1 MINFDNAATTFPK
14 PRSVRQAME
23 MAMLKYGGNAGRGGH
38 QLTERTSEQVFAAR
52 EEAAAFF
59 GGKPE
64 NTIFCLNCTHAL
76 NLAIQGI
83 VQPNDHV
90 IISNLEQLYWYD
102 GVSYVAYY
110 PYRRNI
116 TIDVSKGM
124 DGAIASLTGNEK
136 LQPSKDQSTTE
147 KHIVSDLL
155 IATGVPAIDNSSG
168 IILSLQFQHQFAL
181 LVLQPQVYVGCFAPE
196 KAGFVY
202 HMESRVLGT
211 DSVAINVSL
220 NGITPYQI
228 DSLKYCAI
236 VPPQANARV
245 TGNYTTTNGRDDT
258 NIKINYSGSSITLVS
273 GKCYTLKVISP
284 VPGKG
289 SIERKLYPG
298 DFIFQNEIDR
308 RIEVHP
314 GNGMLEEDGKIYDY
328 KNAIGMVITCD
339 PKRMTDKKC
348 NEKGWNHA
356 YVMMLD
362 SLKEG
367 NWGPV
372 DLIEVG
378 IDTISIADVKSKHDF
393 SRIKNNMNG
402 YSETLQMLANHEG
415 EVGDWIVACDGNGT
429 DYVSRIQ
436 SICSDEVVA
445 SIEKVQPTGTE
456 LPVRITLF
464 QGMPKKDKLELII
477 QKAVELGACEIVPVM
492 TKRTVVKL
500 SEEKKIN
507 KRLERWQSIAYAAA
521 KQCDRG
527 IIPTVHK
534 PVSYEEALAMADQ
547 LDYNVIPYE
556 LQTGMEEARKIVD
569 QACKQRSLG
578 IFIGPEGG
586 FEPEEVERAMTRNIH
601 PMTLGKRILRTE
613 TAGMA
618 LLSILMFQM
627 QGE

>member
-1 MINFDNAATTFPK
+1 MYRFYVSADQLAEKEVFI
-14 PRSVRQAME
+14 S
-23 MAMLKYGGNAGRGGH
+23 GG
-38 QLTERTSEQVFAAR
+38 
-52 EEAAAFF
+52 
-59 GGKPE
+59 
-64 NTIFCLNCTHAL
+64 
-76 NLAIQGI
+76 
-83 VQPNDHV
+83 
-90 IISNLEQLYWYD
+90 
-102 GVSYVAYY
+102 
-110 PYRRNI
+110 
-116 TIDVSKGM
+116 DV
-124 DGAIASLTGNEK
+124 
-136 LQPSKDQSTTE
+136 
-147 KHIVSDLL
+147 
-155 IATGVPAIDNSSG
+155 
-168 IILSLQFQHQFAL
+168 
-181 LVLQPQVYVGCFAPE
+181 
-196 KAGFVY
+196 
-202 HMESRVLGT
+202 
-211 DSVAINVSL
+211 
-220 NGITPYQI
+220 
-228 DSLKYCAI
+228 
-236 VPPQANARV
+236 
-245 TGNYTTTNGRDDT
+245 
-258 NIKINYSGSSITLVS
+258 
-273 GKCYTLKVISP
+273 
-284 VPGKG
+284 
-289 SIERKLYPG
+289 
-298 DFIFQNEIDR
+298 
-308 RIEVHP
+308 
-314 GNGMLEEDGKIYDY
+314 
-328 KNAIGMVITCD
+328 
-339 PKRMTDKKC
+339 
-348 NEKGWNHA
+348 NH
-356 YVMMLD
+356 
-362 SLKEG
+362 
-367 NWGPV
+367 
-372 DLIEVG
+372 
-378 IDTISIADVKSKHDF
+378 
-393 SRIKNNMNG
+393 IKNV
-402 YSETLQMLANHEG
+402 LRL

-578 IFIGPEGG
+578 IFVGPEGG

>member
-1 MINFDNAATTFPK
+1 MYRFYVSADQLAEKEVFI
-14 PRSVRQAME
+14 S
-23 MAMLKYGGNAGRGGH
+23 GG
-38 QLTERTSEQVFAAR
+38 
-52 EEAAAFF
+52 
-59 GGKPE
+59 
-64 NTIFCLNCTHAL
+64 
-76 NLAIQGI
+76 
-83 VQPNDHV
+83 
-90 IISNLEQLYWYD
+90 
-102 GVSYVAYY
+102 
-110 PYRRNI
+110 
-116 TIDVSKGM
+116 DV
-124 DGAIASLTGNEK
+124 
-136 LQPSKDQSTTE
+136 
-147 KHIVSDLL
+147 
-155 IATGVPAIDNSSG
+155 
-168 IILSLQFQHQFAL
+168 
-181 LVLQPQVYVGCFAPE
+181 
-196 KAGFVY
+196 
-202 HMESRVLGT
+202 
-211 DSVAINVSL
+211 
-220 NGITPYQI
+220 
-228 DSLKYCAI
+228 
-236 VPPQANARV
+236 
-245 TGNYTTTNGRDDT
+245 
-258 NIKINYSGSSITLVS
+258 
-273 GKCYTLKVISP
+273 
-284 VPGKG
+284 
-289 SIERKLYPG
+289 
-298 DFIFQNEIDR
+298 
-308 RIEVHP
+308 
-314 GNGMLEEDGKIYDY
+314 
-328 KNAIGMVITCD
+328 
-339 PKRMTDKKC
+339 
-348 NEKGWNHA
+348 NH
-356 YVMMLD
+356 
-362 SLKEG
+362 
-367 NWGPV
+367 
-372 DLIEVG
+372 
-378 IDTISIADVKSKHDF
+378 
-393 SRIKNNMNG
+393 IKNV
-402 YSETLQMLANHEG
+402 LRL

-492 TKRTVVKL
+492 TKRTGVKL

>member
-1 MINFDNAATTFPK
+1 MYRFYVSADQLAEKEVFI
-14 PRSVRQAME
+14 S
-23 MAMLKYGGNAGRGGH
+23 GG
-38 QLTERTSEQVFAAR
+38 
-52 EEAAAFF
+52 
-59 GGKPE
+59 
-64 NTIFCLNCTHAL
+64 
-76 NLAIQGI
+76 
-83 VQPNDHV
+83 
-90 IISNLEQLYWYD
+90 
-102 GVSYVAYY
+102 
-110 PYRRNI
+110 
-116 TIDVSKGM
+116 DV
-124 DGAIASLTGNEK
+124 
-136 LQPSKDQSTTE
+136 
-147 KHIVSDLL
+147 
-155 IATGVPAIDNSSG
+155 
-168 IILSLQFQHQFAL
+168 
-181 LVLQPQVYVGCFAPE
+181 
-196 KAGFVY
+196 
-202 HMESRVLGT
+202 
-211 DSVAINVSL
+211 
-220 NGITPYQI
+220 
-228 DSLKYCAI
+228 
-236 VPPQANARV
+236 
-245 TGNYTTTNGRDDT
+245 
-258 NIKINYSGSSITLVS
+258 
-273 GKCYTLKVISP
+273 
-284 VPGKG
+284 
-289 SIERKLYPG
+289 
-298 DFIFQNEIDR
+298 
-308 RIEVHP
+308 
-314 GNGMLEEDGKIYDY
+314 
-328 KNAIGMVITCD
+328 
-339 PKRMTDKKC
+339 
-348 NEKGWNHA
+348 NH
-356 YVMMLD
+356 
-362 SLKEG
+362 
-367 NWGPV
+367 
-372 DLIEVG
+372 
-378 IDTISIADVKSKHDF
+378 
-393 SRIKNNMNG
+393 IKNV
-402 YSETLQMLANHEG
+402 LRL

-618 LLSILMFQM
+618 LLSIIMFQM

>member
-1 MINFDNAATTFPK
+1 MYRFYVSADQLAEKEVFI
-14 PRSVRQAME
+14 S
-23 MAMLKYGGNAGRGGH
+23 GG
-38 QLTERTSEQVFAAR
+38 
-52 EEAAAFF
+52 
-59 GGKPE
+59 
-64 NTIFCLNCTHAL
+64 
-76 NLAIQGI
+76 
-83 VQPNDHV
+83 
-90 IISNLEQLYWYD
+90 
-102 GVSYVAYY
+102 
-110 PYRRNI
+110 
-116 TIDVSKGM
+116 DV
-124 DGAIASLTGNEK
+124 
-136 LQPSKDQSTTE
+136 
-147 KHIVSDLL
+147 
-155 IATGVPAIDNSSG
+155 
-168 IILSLQFQHQFAL
+168 
-181 LVLQPQVYVGCFAPE
+181 
-196 KAGFVY
+196 
-202 HMESRVLGT
+202 
-211 DSVAINVSL
+211 
-220 NGITPYQI
+220 
-228 DSLKYCAI
+228 
-236 VPPQANARV
+236 
-245 TGNYTTTNGRDDT
+245 
-258 NIKINYSGSSITLVS
+258 
-273 GKCYTLKVISP
+273 
-284 VPGKG
+284 
-289 SIERKLYPG
+289 
-298 DFIFQNEIDR
+298 
-308 RIEVHP
+308 
-314 GNGMLEEDGKIYDY
+314 
-328 KNAIGMVITCD
+328 
-339 PKRMTDKKC
+339 
-348 NEKGWNHA
+348 NH
-356 YVMMLD
+356 
-362 SLKEG
+362 
-367 NWGPV
+367 
-372 DLIEVG
+372 
-378 IDTISIADVKSKHDF
+378 
-393 SRIKNNMNG
+393 IKNV
-402 YSETLQMLANHEG
+402 LRL

-477 QKAVELGACEIVPVM
+477 QKAVELGAGEIVPVM

-527 IIPTVHK
+527 IIPMVHK

>member
-1 MINFDNAATTFPK
+1 MYRFYVSADQLAEKEVFI
-14 PRSVRQAME
+14 S
-23 MAMLKYGGNAGRGGH
+23 GG
-38 QLTERTSEQVFAAR
+38 
-52 EEAAAFF
+52 
-59 GGKPE
+59 
-64 NTIFCLNCTHAL
+64 
-76 NLAIQGI
+76 
-83 VQPNDHV
+83 
-90 IISNLEQLYWYD
+90 
-102 GVSYVAYY
+102 
-110 PYRRNI
+110 
-116 TIDVSKGM
+116 DV
-124 DGAIASLTGNEK
+124 
-136 LQPSKDQSTTE
+136 
-147 KHIVSDLL
+147 
-155 IATGVPAIDNSSG
+155 
-168 IILSLQFQHQFAL
+168 
-181 LVLQPQVYVGCFAPE
+181 
-196 KAGFVY
+196 
-202 HMESRVLGT
+202 
-211 DSVAINVSL
+211 
-220 NGITPYQI
+220 
-228 DSLKYCAI
+228 
-236 VPPQANARV
+236 
-245 TGNYTTTNGRDDT
+245 
-258 NIKINYSGSSITLVS
+258 
-273 GKCYTLKVISP
+273 
-284 VPGKG
+284 
-289 SIERKLYPG
+289 
-298 DFIFQNEIDR
+298 
-308 RIEVHP
+308 
-314 GNGMLEEDGKIYDY
+314 
-328 KNAIGMVITCD
+328 
-339 PKRMTDKKC
+339 
-348 NEKGWNHA
+348 NH
-356 YVMMLD
+356 
-362 SLKEG
+362 
-367 NWGPV
+367 
-372 DLIEVG
+372 
-378 IDTISIADVKSKHDF
+378 
-393 SRIKNNMNG
+393 IKNV
-402 YSETLQMLANHEG
+402 LRL

-586 FEPEEVERAMTRNIH
+586 FEPEEVERAITRNIH

>member
-1 MINFDNAATTFPK
+1 MYRFYVSADQLAEKEVFI
-14 PRSVRQAME
+14 S
-23 MAMLKYGGNAGRGGH
+23 GG
-38 QLTERTSEQVFAAR
+38 
-52 EEAAAFF
+52 
-59 GGKPE
+59 
-64 NTIFCLNCTHAL
+64 
-76 NLAIQGI
+76 
-83 VQPNDHV
+83 
-90 IISNLEQLYWYD
+90 
-102 GVSYVAYY
+102 
-110 PYRRNI
+110 
-116 TIDVSKGM
+116 DV
-124 DGAIASLTGNEK
+124 
-136 LQPSKDQSTTE
+136 
-147 KHIVSDLL
+147 
-155 IATGVPAIDNSSG
+155 
-168 IILSLQFQHQFAL
+168 
-181 LVLQPQVYVGCFAPE
+181 
-196 KAGFVY
+196 
-202 HMESRVLGT
+202 
-211 DSVAINVSL
+211 
-220 NGITPYQI
+220 
-228 DSLKYCAI
+228 
-236 VPPQANARV
+236 
-245 TGNYTTTNGRDDT
+245 
-258 NIKINYSGSSITLVS
+258 
-273 GKCYTLKVISP
+273 
-284 VPGKG
+284 
-289 SIERKLYPG
+289 
-298 DFIFQNEIDR
+298 
-308 RIEVHP
+308 
-314 GNGMLEEDGKIYDY
+314 
-328 KNAIGMVITCD
+328 
-339 PKRMTDKKC
+339 
-348 NEKGWNHA
+348 NH
-356 YVMMLD
+356 
-362 SLKEG
+362 
-367 NWGPV
+367 
-372 DLIEVG
+372 
-378 IDTISIADVKSKHDF
+378 
-393 SRIKNNMNG
+393 IKNV
-402 YSETLQMLANHEG
+402 LRL

-456 LPVRITLF
+456 LPVRSTLF

>member
-1 MINFDNAATTFPK
+1 MYRFYVSADQLAEKEVFI
-14 PRSVRQAME
+14 S
-23 MAMLKYGGNAGRGGH
+23 GG
-38 QLTERTSEQVFAAR
+38 
-52 EEAAAFF
+52 
-59 GGKPE
+59 
-64 NTIFCLNCTHAL
+64 
-76 NLAIQGI
+76 
-83 VQPNDHV
+83 
-90 IISNLEQLYWYD
+90 
-102 GVSYVAYY
+102 
-110 PYRRNI
+110 
-116 TIDVSKGM
+116 DV
-124 DGAIASLTGNEK
+124 
-136 LQPSKDQSTTE
+136 
-147 KHIVSDLL
+147 
-155 IATGVPAIDNSSG
+155 
-168 IILSLQFQHQFAL
+168 
-181 LVLQPQVYVGCFAPE
+181 
-196 KAGFVY
+196 
-202 HMESRVLGT
+202 
-211 DSVAINVSL
+211 
-220 NGITPYQI
+220 
-228 DSLKYCAI
+228 
-236 VPPQANARV
+236 
-245 TGNYTTTNGRDDT
+245 
-258 NIKINYSGSSITLVS
+258 
-273 GKCYTLKVISP
+273 
-284 VPGKG
+284 
-289 SIERKLYPG
+289 
-298 DFIFQNEIDR
+298 
-308 RIEVHP
+308 
-314 GNGMLEEDGKIYDY
+314 
-328 KNAIGMVITCD
+328 
-339 PKRMTDKKC
+339 
-348 NEKGWNHA
+348 NH
-356 YVMMLD
+356 
-362 SLKEG
+362 
-367 NWGPV
+367 
-372 DLIEVG
+372 
-378 IDTISIADVKSKHDF
+378 
-393 SRIKNNMNG
+393 IKNV
-402 YSETLQMLANHEG
+402 LRL

-556 LQTGMEEARKIVD
+556 LQTGMEEARKIMD

>member
-1 MINFDNAATTFPK
+1 MYRFYVSADQLAEKEVFI
-14 PRSVRQAME
+14 S
-23 MAMLKYGGNAGRGGH
+23 GG
-38 QLTERTSEQVFAAR
+38 
-52 EEAAAFF
+52 
-59 GGKPE
+59 
-64 NTIFCLNCTHAL
+64 
-76 NLAIQGI
+76 
-83 VQPNDHV
+83 
-90 IISNLEQLYWYD
+90 
-102 GVSYVAYY
+102 
-110 PYRRNI
+110 
-116 TIDVSKGM
+116 DV
-124 DGAIASLTGNEK
+124 
-136 LQPSKDQSTTE
+136 
-147 KHIVSDLL
+147 
-155 IATGVPAIDNSSG
+155 
-168 IILSLQFQHQFAL
+168 
-181 LVLQPQVYVGCFAPE
+181 
-196 KAGFVY
+196 
-202 HMESRVLGT
+202 
-211 DSVAINVSL
+211 
-220 NGITPYQI
+220 
-228 DSLKYCAI
+228 
-236 VPPQANARV
+236 
-245 TGNYTTTNGRDDT
+245 
-258 NIKINYSGSSITLVS
+258 
-273 GKCYTLKVISP
+273 
-284 VPGKG
+284 
-289 SIERKLYPG
+289 
-298 DFIFQNEIDR
+298 
-308 RIEVHP
+308 
-314 GNGMLEEDGKIYDY
+314 
-328 KNAIGMVITCD
+328 
-339 PKRMTDKKC
+339 
-348 NEKGWNHA
+348 NH
-356 YVMMLD
+356 
-362 SLKEG
+362 
-367 NWGPV
+367 
-372 DLIEVG
+372 
-378 IDTISIADVKSKHDF
+378 
-393 SRIKNNMNG
+393 IKNV
-402 YSETLQMLANHEG
+402 LRL

-601 PMTLGKRILRTE
+601 PMTLGKCILRTE

>member
-1 MINFDNAATTFPK
+1 MYRFYVSAD
-14 PRSVRQAME
+14 
-23 MAMLKYGGNAGRGGH
+23 
-38 QLTERTSEQVFAAR
+38 QLAE
-52 EEAAAFF
+52 
-59 GGKPE
+59 
-64 NTIFCLNCTHAL
+64 
-76 NLAIQGI
+76 
-83 VQPNDHV
+83 
-90 IISNLEQLYWYD
+90 
-102 GVSYVAYY
+102 
-110 PYRRNI
+110 
-116 TIDVSKGM
+116 
-124 DGAIASLTGNEK
+124 
-136 LQPSKDQSTTE
+136 
-147 KHIVSDLL
+147 
-155 IATGVPAIDNSSG
+155 
-168 IILSLQFQHQFAL
+168 
-181 LVLQPQVYVGCFAPE
+181 
-196 KAGFVY
+196 
-202 HMESRVLGT
+202 
-211 DSVAINVSL
+211 
-220 NGITPYQI
+220 
-228 DSLKYCAI
+228 
-236 VPPQANARV
+236 
-245 TGNYTTTNGRDDT
+245 
-258 NIKINYSGSSITLVS
+258 
-273 GKCYTLKVISP
+273 
-284 VPGKG
+284 
-289 SIERKLYPG
+289 
-298 DFIFQNEIDR
+298 
-308 RIEVHP
+308 
-314 GNGMLEEDGKIYDY
+314 
-328 KNAIGMVITCD
+328 
-339 PKRMTDKKC
+339 
-348 NEKGWNHA
+348 
-356 YVMMLD
+356 
-362 SLKEG
+362 KEG
-367 NWGPV
+367 F
-372 DLIEVG
+372 
-378 IDTISIADVKSKHDF
+378 ISGGDVNH
-393 SRIKNNMNG
+393 IKNV
-402 YSETLQMLANHEG
+402 LRL

>member
-1 MINFDNAATTFPK
+1 MYRFYVSADQLAEKEVFI
-14 PRSVRQAME
+14 S
-23 MAMLKYGGNAGRGGH
+23 GG
-38 QLTERTSEQVFAAR
+38 
-52 EEAAAFF
+52 
-59 GGKPE
+59 
-64 NTIFCLNCTHAL
+64 
-76 NLAIQGI
+76 
-83 VQPNDHV
+83 
-90 IISNLEQLYWYD
+90 
-102 GVSYVAYY
+102 
-110 PYRRNI
+110 
-116 TIDVSKGM
+116 DV
-124 DGAIASLTGNEK
+124 N
-136 LQPSKDQSTTE
+136 
-147 KHIVSDLL
+147 HIK
-155 IATGVPAIDNSSG
+155 N
-168 IILSLQFQHQFAL
+168 
-181 LVLQPQVYVGCFAPE
+181 VL
-196 KAGFVY
+196 
-202 HMESRVLGT
+202 RL
-211 DSVAINVSL
+211 
-220 NGITPYQI
+220 
-228 DSLKYCAI
+228 
-236 VPPQANARV
+236 
-245 TGNYTTTNGRDDT
+245 
-258 NIKINYSGSSITLVS
+258 
-273 GKCYTLKVISP
+273 
-284 VPGKG
+284 
-289 SIERKLYPG
+289 
-298 DFIFQNEIDR
+298 
-308 RIEVHP
+308 
-314 GNGMLEEDGKIYDY
+314 
-328 KNAIGMVITCD
+328 
-339 PKRMTDKKC
+339 
-348 NEKGWNHA
+348 
-356 YVMMLD
+356 
-362 SLKEG
+362 
-367 NWGPV
+367 
-372 DLIEVG
+372 EVG
-378 IDTISIADVKSKHDF
+378 
-393 SRIKNNMNG
+393 
-402 YSETLQMLANHEG
+402 E
-415 EVGDWIVACDGNGT
+415 WIVACDGNGT

>member
-1 MINFDNAATTFPK
+1 MYRFYVSADQLAEKEVFI
-14 PRSVRQAME
+14 S
-23 MAMLKYGGNAGRGGH
+23 GG
-38 QLTERTSEQVFAAR
+38 
-52 EEAAAFF
+52 
-59 GGKPE
+59 
-64 NTIFCLNCTHAL
+64 
-76 NLAIQGI
+76 
-83 VQPNDHV
+83 
-90 IISNLEQLYWYD
+90 
-102 GVSYVAYY
+102 
-110 PYRRNI
+110 
-116 TIDVSKGM
+116 DV
-124 DGAIASLTGNEK
+124 
-136 LQPSKDQSTTE
+136 
-147 KHIVSDLL
+147 
-155 IATGVPAIDNSSG
+155 
-168 IILSLQFQHQFAL
+168 
-181 LVLQPQVYVGCFAPE
+181 
-196 KAGFVY
+196 
-202 HMESRVLGT
+202 
-211 DSVAINVSL
+211 
-220 NGITPYQI
+220 
-228 DSLKYCAI
+228 
-236 VPPQANARV
+236 
-245 TGNYTTTNGRDDT
+245 
-258 NIKINYSGSSITLVS
+258 
-273 GKCYTLKVISP
+273 
-284 VPGKG
+284 
-289 SIERKLYPG
+289 
-298 DFIFQNEIDR
+298 
-308 RIEVHP
+308 
-314 GNGMLEEDGKIYDY
+314 
-328 KNAIGMVITCD
+328 
-339 PKRMTDKKC
+339 
-348 NEKGWNHA
+348 NH
-356 YVMMLD
+356 
-362 SLKEG
+362 
-367 NWGPV
+367 
-372 DLIEVG
+372 
-378 IDTISIADVKSKHDF
+378 
-393 SRIKNNMNG
+393 IKNV
-402 YSETLQMLANHEG
+402 LRL

-534 PVSYEEALAMADQ
+534 PVSYEEALVMADQ

>member
-1 MINFDNAATTFPK
+1 MYRFYVSADQLAEKEVFI
-14 PRSVRQAME
+14 S
-23 MAMLKYGGNAGRGGH
+23 GG
-38 QLTERTSEQVFAAR
+38 
-52 EEAAAFF
+52 
-59 GGKPE
+59 
-64 NTIFCLNCTHAL
+64 
-76 NLAIQGI
+76 
-83 VQPNDHV
+83 
-90 IISNLEQLYWYD
+90 
-102 GVSYVAYY
+102 
-110 PYRRNI
+110 
-116 TIDVSKGM
+116 DV
-124 DGAIASLTGNEK
+124 
-136 LQPSKDQSTTE
+136 
-147 KHIVSDLL
+147 
-155 IATGVPAIDNSSG
+155 
-168 IILSLQFQHQFAL
+168 
-181 LVLQPQVYVGCFAPE
+181 
-196 KAGFVY
+196 
-202 HMESRVLGT
+202 
-211 DSVAINVSL
+211 
-220 NGITPYQI
+220 
-228 DSLKYCAI
+228 
-236 VPPQANARV
+236 
-245 TGNYTTTNGRDDT
+245 
-258 NIKINYSGSSITLVS
+258 
-273 GKCYTLKVISP
+273 
-284 VPGKG
+284 
-289 SIERKLYPG
+289 
-298 DFIFQNEIDR
+298 
-308 RIEVHP
+308 
-314 GNGMLEEDGKIYDY
+314 
-328 KNAIGMVITCD
+328 
-339 PKRMTDKKC
+339 
-348 NEKGWNHA
+348 NH
-356 YVMMLD
+356 
-362 SLKEG
+362 
-367 NWGPV
+367 
-372 DLIEVG
+372 
-378 IDTISIADVKSKHDF
+378 
-393 SRIKNNMNG
+393 IKNV
-402 YSETLQMLANHEG
+402 LRL
-415 EVGDWIVACDGNGT
+415 EVGDWIIACDGNGT

>member
-1 MINFDNAATTFPK
+1 MYRFYVSADQLAEKEVFI
-14 PRSVRQAME
+14 S
-23 MAMLKYGGNAGRGGH
+23 GG
-38 QLTERTSEQVFAAR
+38 
-52 EEAAAFF
+52 
-59 GGKPE
+59 
-64 NTIFCLNCTHAL
+64 
-76 NLAIQGI
+76 
-83 VQPNDHV
+83 
-90 IISNLEQLYWYD
+90 
-102 GVSYVAYY
+102 
-110 PYRRNI
+110 
-116 TIDVSKGM
+116 DV
-124 DGAIASLTGNEK
+124 
-136 LQPSKDQSTTE
+136 
-147 KHIVSDLL
+147 
-155 IATGVPAIDNSSG
+155 
-168 IILSLQFQHQFAL
+168 
-181 LVLQPQVYVGCFAPE
+181 
-196 KAGFVY
+196 
-202 HMESRVLGT
+202 
-211 DSVAINVSL
+211 
-220 NGITPYQI
+220 
-228 DSLKYCAI
+228 
-236 VPPQANARV
+236 
-245 TGNYTTTNGRDDT
+245 
-258 NIKINYSGSSITLVS
+258 
-273 GKCYTLKVISP
+273 
-284 VPGKG
+284 
-289 SIERKLYPG
+289 
-298 DFIFQNEIDR
+298 
-308 RIEVHP
+308 
-314 GNGMLEEDGKIYDY
+314 
-328 KNAIGMVITCD
+328 
-339 PKRMTDKKC
+339 
-348 NEKGWNHA
+348 NH
-356 YVMMLD
+356 
-362 SLKEG
+362 
-367 NWGPV
+367 
-372 DLIEVG
+372 
-378 IDTISIADVKSKHDF
+378 
-393 SRIKNNMNG
+393 IKNV
-402 YSETLQMLANHEG
+402 LRL

-618 LLSILMFQM
+618 LLSVLMFQM

>member
-1 MINFDNAATTFPK
+1 MYRFYVSADQLAEKEVFI
-14 PRSVRQAME
+14 S
-23 MAMLKYGGNAGRGGH
+23 GG
-38 QLTERTSEQVFAAR
+38 
-52 EEAAAFF
+52 
-59 GGKPE
+59 
-64 NTIFCLNCTHAL
+64 
-76 NLAIQGI
+76 
-83 VQPNDHV
+83 
-90 IISNLEQLYWYD
+90 
-102 GVSYVAYY
+102 
-110 PYRRNI
+110 
-116 TIDVSKGM
+116 DV
-124 DGAIASLTGNEK
+124 
-136 LQPSKDQSTTE
+136 
-147 KHIVSDLL
+147 
-155 IATGVPAIDNSSG
+155 
-168 IILSLQFQHQFAL
+168 
-181 LVLQPQVYVGCFAPE
+181 
-196 KAGFVY
+196 
-202 HMESRVLGT
+202 
-211 DSVAINVSL
+211 
-220 NGITPYQI
+220 
-228 DSLKYCAI
+228 
-236 VPPQANARV
+236 
-245 TGNYTTTNGRDDT
+245 
-258 NIKINYSGSSITLVS
+258 
-273 GKCYTLKVISP
+273 
-284 VPGKG
+284 
-289 SIERKLYPG
+289 
-298 DFIFQNEIDR
+298 
-308 RIEVHP
+308 
-314 GNGMLEEDGKIYDY
+314 
-328 KNAIGMVITCD
+328 
-339 PKRMTDKKC
+339 
-348 NEKGWNHA
+348 NH
-356 YVMMLD
+356 
-362 SLKEG
+362 
-367 NWGPV
+367 
-372 DLIEVG
+372 
-378 IDTISIADVKSKHDF
+378 
-393 SRIKNNMNG
+393 IKNV
-402 YSETLQMLANHEG
+402 LRL

-507 KRLERWQSIAYAAA
+507 KRLERWQSMAYAAA

>member
-1 MINFDNAATTFPK
+1 MYRFYVSADQLAEKEVFI
-14 PRSVRQAME
+14 S
-23 MAMLKYGGNAGRGGH
+23 GG
-38 QLTERTSEQVFAAR
+38 
-52 EEAAAFF
+52 
-59 GGKPE
+59 
-64 NTIFCLNCTHAL
+64 
-76 NLAIQGI
+76 
-83 VQPNDHV
+83 
-90 IISNLEQLYWYD
+90 
-102 GVSYVAYY
+102 
-110 PYRRNI
+110 
-116 TIDVSKGM
+116 DV
-124 DGAIASLTGNEK
+124 
-136 LQPSKDQSTTE
+136 
-147 KHIVSDLL
+147 
-155 IATGVPAIDNSSG
+155 
-168 IILSLQFQHQFAL
+168 
-181 LVLQPQVYVGCFAPE
+181 
-196 KAGFVY
+196 
-202 HMESRVLGT
+202 
-211 DSVAINVSL
+211 
-220 NGITPYQI
+220 
-228 DSLKYCAI
+228 
-236 VPPQANARV
+236 
-245 TGNYTTTNGRDDT
+245 
-258 NIKINYSGSSITLVS
+258 
-273 GKCYTLKVISP
+273 
-284 VPGKG
+284 
-289 SIERKLYPG
+289 
-298 DFIFQNEIDR
+298 
-308 RIEVHP
+308 
-314 GNGMLEEDGKIYDY
+314 
-328 KNAIGMVITCD
+328 
-339 PKRMTDKKC
+339 
-348 NEKGWNHA
+348 NH
-356 YVMMLD
+356 
-362 SLKEG
+362 
-367 NWGPV
+367 
-372 DLIEVG
+372 
-378 IDTISIADVKSKHDF
+378 
-393 SRIKNNMNG
+393 IKNV
-402 YSETLQMLANHEG
+402 LRL

-527 IIPTVHK
+527 IIPTLHK

>member
-1 MINFDNAATTFPK
+1 MYRFYVSADQLAEKEVFI
-14 PRSVRQAME
+14 S
-23 MAMLKYGGNAGRGGH
+23 GG
-38 QLTERTSEQVFAAR
+38 
-52 EEAAAFF
+52 
-59 GGKPE
+59 
-64 NTIFCLNCTHAL
+64 
-76 NLAIQGI
+76 
-83 VQPNDHV
+83 
-90 IISNLEQLYWYD
+90 
-102 GVSYVAYY
+102 
-110 PYRRNI
+110 
-116 TIDVSKGM
+116 DV
-124 DGAIASLTGNEK
+124 
-136 LQPSKDQSTTE
+136 
-147 KHIVSDLL
+147 
-155 IATGVPAIDNSSG
+155 
-168 IILSLQFQHQFAL
+168 
-181 LVLQPQVYVGCFAPE
+181 
-196 KAGFVY
+196 
-202 HMESRVLGT
+202 
-211 DSVAINVSL
+211 
-220 NGITPYQI
+220 
-228 DSLKYCAI
+228 
-236 VPPQANARV
+236 
-245 TGNYTTTNGRDDT
+245 
-258 NIKINYSGSSITLVS
+258 
-273 GKCYTLKVISP
+273 
-284 VPGKG
+284 
-289 SIERKLYPG
+289 
-298 DFIFQNEIDR
+298 
-308 RIEVHP
+308 
-314 GNGMLEEDGKIYDY
+314 
-328 KNAIGMVITCD
+328 
-339 PKRMTDKKC
+339 
-348 NEKGWNHA
+348 NH
-356 YVMMLD
+356 
-362 SLKEG
+362 
-367 NWGPV
+367 
-372 DLIEVG
+372 
-378 IDTISIADVKSKHDF
+378 
-393 SRIKNNMNG
+393 IKNV
-402 YSETLQMLANHEG
+402 LRL

-586 FEPEEVERAMTRNIH
+586 FDPEEVDRAMTRNIH

>member
-1 MINFDNAATTFPK
+1 MYRFYVSADQLAEKEVFI
-14 PRSVRQAME
+14 S
-23 MAMLKYGGNAGRGGH
+23 GG
-38 QLTERTSEQVFAAR
+38 
-52 EEAAAFF
+52 
-59 GGKPE
+59 
-64 NTIFCLNCTHAL
+64 
-76 NLAIQGI
+76 
-83 VQPNDHV
+83 
-90 IISNLEQLYWYD
+90 
-102 GVSYVAYY
+102 
-110 PYRRNI
+110 
-116 TIDVSKGM
+116 DV
-124 DGAIASLTGNEK
+124 
-136 LQPSKDQSTTE
+136 
-147 KHIVSDLL
+147 
-155 IATGVPAIDNSSG
+155 
-168 IILSLQFQHQFAL
+168 
-181 LVLQPQVYVGCFAPE
+181 
-196 KAGFVY
+196 
-202 HMESRVLGT
+202 
-211 DSVAINVSL
+211 
-220 NGITPYQI
+220 
-228 DSLKYCAI
+228 
-236 VPPQANARV
+236 
-245 TGNYTTTNGRDDT
+245 
-258 NIKINYSGSSITLVS
+258 
-273 GKCYTLKVISP
+273 
-284 VPGKG
+284 
-289 SIERKLYPG
+289 
-298 DFIFQNEIDR
+298 
-308 RIEVHP
+308 
-314 GNGMLEEDGKIYDY
+314 
-328 KNAIGMVITCD
+328 
-339 PKRMTDKKC
+339 
-348 NEKGWNHA
+348 NH
-356 YVMMLD
+356 
-362 SLKEG
+362 
-367 NWGPV
+367 
-372 DLIEVG
+372 
-378 IDTISIADVKSKHDF
+378 
-393 SRIKNNMNG
+393 IKNV
-402 YSETLQMLANHEG
+402 LRL

-507 KRLERWQSIAYAAA
+507 KRLEHWQSIAYAAA

>member
-1 MINFDNAATTFPK
+1 MYRFYVSADQLAEKEVFI
-14 PRSVRQAME
+14 S
-23 MAMLKYGGNAGRGGH
+23 GG
-38 QLTERTSEQVFAAR
+38 
-52 EEAAAFF
+52 
-59 GGKPE
+59 
-64 NTIFCLNCTHAL
+64 
-76 NLAIQGI
+76 
-83 VQPNDHV
+83 
-90 IISNLEQLYWYD
+90 
-102 GVSYVAYY
+102 
-110 PYRRNI
+110 
-116 TIDVSKGM
+116 DV
-124 DGAIASLTGNEK
+124 
-136 LQPSKDQSTTE
+136 
-147 KHIVSDLL
+147 
-155 IATGVPAIDNSSG
+155 
-168 IILSLQFQHQFAL
+168 
-181 LVLQPQVYVGCFAPE
+181 
-196 KAGFVY
+196 
-202 HMESRVLGT
+202 
-211 DSVAINVSL
+211 
-220 NGITPYQI
+220 
-228 DSLKYCAI
+228 
-236 VPPQANARV
+236 
-245 TGNYTTTNGRDDT
+245 
-258 NIKINYSGSSITLVS
+258 
-273 GKCYTLKVISP
+273 
-284 VPGKG
+284 
-289 SIERKLYPG
+289 
-298 DFIFQNEIDR
+298 
-308 RIEVHP
+308 
-314 GNGMLEEDGKIYDY
+314 
-328 KNAIGMVITCD
+328 
-339 PKRMTDKKC
+339 
-348 NEKGWNHA
+348 NH
-356 YVMMLD
+356 
-362 SLKEG
+362 
-367 NWGPV
+367 
-372 DLIEVG
+372 
-378 IDTISIADVKSKHDF
+378 
-393 SRIKNNMNG
+393 IKNV
-402 YSETLQMLANHEG
+402 LRL

-547 LDYNVIPYE
+547 LDYKVIPYE

>member
-1 MINFDNAATTFPK
+1 MYRFYVSADQLAEKEVFI
-14 PRSVRQAME
+14 
-23 MAMLKYGGNAGRGGH
+23 YGG
-38 QLTERTSEQVFAAR
+38 
-52 EEAAAFF
+52 
-59 GGKPE
+59 
-64 NTIFCLNCTHAL
+64 
-76 NLAIQGI
+76 
-83 VQPNDHV
+83 
-90 IISNLEQLYWYD
+90 
-102 GVSYVAYY
+102 
-110 PYRRNI
+110 
-116 TIDVSKGM
+116 DV
-124 DGAIASLTGNEK
+124 
-136 LQPSKDQSTTE
+136 
-147 KHIVSDLL
+147 
-155 IATGVPAIDNSSG
+155 
-168 IILSLQFQHQFAL
+168 
-181 LVLQPQVYVGCFAPE
+181 
-196 KAGFVY
+196 
-202 HMESRVLGT
+202 
-211 DSVAINVSL
+211 
-220 NGITPYQI
+220 
-228 DSLKYCAI
+228 
-236 VPPQANARV
+236 
-245 TGNYTTTNGRDDT
+245 
-258 NIKINYSGSSITLVS
+258 
-273 GKCYTLKVISP
+273 
-284 VPGKG
+284 
-289 SIERKLYPG
+289 
-298 DFIFQNEIDR
+298 
-308 RIEVHP
+308 
-314 GNGMLEEDGKIYDY
+314 
-328 KNAIGMVITCD
+328 
-339 PKRMTDKKC
+339 
-348 NEKGWNHA
+348 NH
-356 YVMMLD
+356 
-362 SLKEG
+362 
-367 NWGPV
+367 
-372 DLIEVG
+372 
-378 IDTISIADVKSKHDF
+378 
-393 SRIKNNMNG
+393 IKNV
-402 YSETLQMLANHEG
+402 LRL

>member
-1 MINFDNAATTFPK
+1 MY
-14 PRSVRQAME
+14 R
-23 MAMLKYGGNAGRGGH
+23 
-38 QLTERTSEQVFAAR
+38 
-52 EEAAAFF
+52 
-59 GGKPE
+59 
-64 NTIFCLNCTHAL
+64 
-76 NLAIQGI
+76 
-83 VQPNDHV
+83 
-90 IISNLEQLYWYD
+90 
-102 GVSYVAYY
+102 SYVSADQLAEKEVF
-110 PYRRNI
+110 I
-116 TIDVSKGM
+116 SGGDV
-124 DGAIASLTGNEK
+124 
-136 LQPSKDQSTTE
+136 
-147 KHIVSDLL
+147 
-155 IATGVPAIDNSSG
+155 
-168 IILSLQFQHQFAL
+168 
-181 LVLQPQVYVGCFAPE
+181 
-196 KAGFVY
+196 
-202 HMESRVLGT
+202 
-211 DSVAINVSL
+211 
-220 NGITPYQI
+220 
-228 DSLKYCAI
+228 
-236 VPPQANARV
+236 
-245 TGNYTTTNGRDDT
+245 
-258 NIKINYSGSSITLVS
+258 
-273 GKCYTLKVISP
+273 
-284 VPGKG
+284 
-289 SIERKLYPG
+289 
-298 DFIFQNEIDR
+298 
-308 RIEVHP
+308 
-314 GNGMLEEDGKIYDY
+314 
-328 KNAIGMVITCD
+328 
-339 PKRMTDKKC
+339 
-348 NEKGWNHA
+348 NH
-356 YVMMLD
+356 
-362 SLKEG
+362 
-367 NWGPV
+367 
-372 DLIEVG
+372 
-378 IDTISIADVKSKHDF
+378 
-393 SRIKNNMNG
+393 IKNV
-402 YSETLQMLANHEG
+402 LRL

-456 LPVRITLF
+456 LPVKITLF

>member
-1 MINFDNAATTFPK
+1 MYRFYVSADQLAEKEVFI
-14 PRSVRQAME
+14 S
-23 MAMLKYGGNAGRGGH
+23 GG
-38 QLTERTSEQVFAAR
+38 
-52 EEAAAFF
+52 
-59 GGKPE
+59 
-64 NTIFCLNCTHAL
+64 
-76 NLAIQGI
+76 
-83 VQPNDHV
+83 
-90 IISNLEQLYWYD
+90 
-102 GVSYVAYY
+102 
-110 PYRRNI
+110 
-116 TIDVSKGM
+116 DV
-124 DGAIASLTGNEK
+124 
-136 LQPSKDQSTTE
+136 
-147 KHIVSDLL
+147 
-155 IATGVPAIDNSSG
+155 
-168 IILSLQFQHQFAL
+168 
-181 LVLQPQVYVGCFAPE
+181 
-196 KAGFVY
+196 
-202 HMESRVLGT
+202 
-211 DSVAINVSL
+211 
-220 NGITPYQI
+220 
-228 DSLKYCAI
+228 
-236 VPPQANARV
+236 
-245 TGNYTTTNGRDDT
+245 
-258 NIKINYSGSSITLVS
+258 
-273 GKCYTLKVISP
+273 
-284 VPGKG
+284 
-289 SIERKLYPG
+289 
-298 DFIFQNEIDR
+298 
-308 RIEVHP
+308 
-314 GNGMLEEDGKIYDY
+314 
-328 KNAIGMVITCD
+328 
-339 PKRMTDKKC
+339 
-348 NEKGWNHA
+348 NH
-356 YVMMLD
+356 
-362 SLKEG
+362 
-367 NWGPV
+367 
-372 DLIEVG
+372 
-378 IDTISIADVKSKHDF
+378 
-393 SRIKNNMNG
+393 IKNV
-402 YSETLQMLANHEG
+402 LRL

-445 SIEKVQPTGTE
+445 SIEKVQPTGPE

>member
-1 MINFDNAATTFPK
+1 MYRFYVSADQLAEKEVFI
-14 PRSVRQAME
+14 S
-23 MAMLKYGGNAGRGGH
+23 GG
-38 QLTERTSEQVFAAR
+38 
-52 EEAAAFF
+52 
-59 GGKPE
+59 
-64 NTIFCLNCTHAL
+64 
-76 NLAIQGI
+76 
-83 VQPNDHV
+83 
-90 IISNLEQLYWYD
+90 
-102 GVSYVAYY
+102 
-110 PYRRNI
+110 
-116 TIDVSKGM
+116 DV
-124 DGAIASLTGNEK
+124 
-136 LQPSKDQSTTE
+136 
-147 KHIVSDLL
+147 
-155 IATGVPAIDNSSG
+155 
-168 IILSLQFQHQFAL
+168 
-181 LVLQPQVYVGCFAPE
+181 
-196 KAGFVY
+196 
-202 HMESRVLGT
+202 
-211 DSVAINVSL
+211 
-220 NGITPYQI
+220 
-228 DSLKYCAI
+228 
-236 VPPQANARV
+236 
-245 TGNYTTTNGRDDT
+245 
-258 NIKINYSGSSITLVS
+258 
-273 GKCYTLKVISP
+273 
-284 VPGKG
+284 
-289 SIERKLYPG
+289 
-298 DFIFQNEIDR
+298 
-308 RIEVHP
+308 
-314 GNGMLEEDGKIYDY
+314 
-328 KNAIGMVITCD
+328 
-339 PKRMTDKKC
+339 
-348 NEKGWNHA
+348 NH
-356 YVMMLD
+356 
-362 SLKEG
+362 
-367 NWGPV
+367 
-372 DLIEVG
+372 
-378 IDTISIADVKSKHDF
+378 
-393 SRIKNNMNG
+393 IKNV
-402 YSETLQMLANHEG
+402 LRL

-445 SIEKVQPTGTE
+445 SIEKVQLTGTE